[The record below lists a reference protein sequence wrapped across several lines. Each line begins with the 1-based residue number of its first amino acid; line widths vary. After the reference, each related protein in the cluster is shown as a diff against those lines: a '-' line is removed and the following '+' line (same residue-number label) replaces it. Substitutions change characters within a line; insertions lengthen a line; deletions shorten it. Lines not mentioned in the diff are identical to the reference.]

1 LPTTTFQNQPTIMQ
15 LFVFI
20 SLFIVA
26 GFWLA
31 RWCLCGLAKAC
42 AEDFLRDPSGERGN
56 RDQPEAP

>member
-1 LPTTTFQNQPTIMQ
+1 MQ